1 MKTTVELTEDLVR
14 RAKQVAVEEGTTL
27 RALLEAGLRA
37 ELEARESAGFSLIDA
52 SIEGDGLQAGVQEGD
67 WQAIRDLIY
76 EGRGG

>member
-1 MKTTVELTEDLVR
+1 MKTTVELTKDLVK

-37 ELEARESAGFSLIDA
+37 ELEARKSGGFSLIDA
-52 SIEGDGLQAGVQEGD
+52 SIEGDGLQVGVQEGE
-67 WQAIRDLIY
+67 WQAIRELIY